1 MARKP
6 GSRGVETGEAES
18 RTGLRKGVGGG
29 AGSQEMEQ
37 AKHNTIRER
46 TIKRMLTLQS

>member
-6 GSRGVETGEAES
+6 GSRGVETEEAES
-18 RTGLRKGVGGG
+18 RTGLRKGGEG

-37 AKHNTIRER
+37 AKHNTMRER